1 MMSSG
6 LGCTT
11 YCGTGDITFGYRSSF
26 ISNKKGTTLQVA
38 TMSNPMILAGLK
50 TGEIDIGIGRMSD
63 LN

>member
-6 LGCTT
+6 LVH
-11 YCGTGDITFGYRSSF
+11 YLLRHWDITFGYRSVS
-26 ISNKKGTTLQVA
+26 SATKRDDLAVA

-50 TGEIDIGIGRMSD
+50 TGEIDMALVGCQI